1 MQETEDI
8 VTRLRNERRATR
20 WTRGADADYPVAW
33 EPHPLC
39 AEAAT
44 TIATLRAEAQELQSA
59 LSAIVDKALV
69 FFDGYVDRHLITY
82 GEIQQA
88 RAAIDA
94 AKADKEGA

>member
-44 TIATLRAEAQELQSA
+44 TIATLRAEVEVLRADAKRYKWLRDYHIGDDP
-59 LSAIVDKALV
+59 LSINLAPAKKRGLD
-69 FFDGYVDRHLITY
+69 
-82 GEIQQA
+82 
-88 RAAIDA
+88 AAIDA